1 MMNTQ
6 ELQHIKITF
15 LKGLDGIR
23 QFYDHGALTT
33 FNPFS
38 VG

>member
-1 MMNTQ
+1 MNTQ

-15 LKGLDGIR
+15 LKGLDGVR
-23 QFYDHGALTT
+23 QFNDHRALAT

-38 VG
+38 IG